1 MADRPRSNREKGGA
15 VISDG
20 LPSRGFKSGLRTPDN
35 TGPTR
40 SAFTLLELLV
50 VMAIIALLLGV
61 LLPALASSRS
71 EGTKVKCIAN
81 LRSLGQAL
89 ASYSTD
95 DENGFAAPVHPSA
108 GRRWYDGDYD
118 YGGKTGIGPYGVP
131 DFATQNRPLNRY
143 LFRSSKNSGLEFFQC
158 PTETGIPSAPFNFD
172 EYFFN
177 DVAIDKPAHQVTGTS
192 YRLNNHIDFTGR
204 FPQYHD
210 HFYGPYMRPSSQVPD
225 AGATVIL
232 EETVTEVAKW
242 NEPIHQTMGW
252 HRKPNRFNVSFV
264 DGHASSIYLAGQNEQ
279 SAYDGEVYWIL
290 RGDGWRMDCWPRPPI
305 CDSPKSCD

>member
-1 MADRPRSNREKGGA
+1 
-15 VISDG
+15 
-20 LPSRGFKSGLRTPDN
+20 
-35 TGPTR
+35 
-40 SAFTLLELLV
+40 
-50 VMAIIALLLGV
+50 MAIIALLLGV
-61 LLPALASSRS
+61 LLPALASSRT

-89 ASYSTD
+89 VAYSTD
-95 DENGFAAPVHPSA
+95 DERGFAAPVHPTA
-108 GRRWYDGDYD
+108 ERRWYDGDYD
-118 YGGKTGIGPYGVP
+118 YGGKTGLGPYATA
-131 DFATQNRPLNRY
+131 DYSTQNRPLNRY
-143 LFRSSKNSGLEFFQC
+143 LFRSAKNAALDFFEC

-177 DVAIDKPAHQVTGTS
+177 DAAIDKPAFQVTGTS

-210 HFYGPYMRPSSQVPD
+210 HFYGPYMRPTSQVPD

-242 NEPIHQTMGW
+242 NEAIHQTMGW

-264 DGHASSIYLAGQNEQ
+264 DGHASSIFLAGQNEQ
-279 SAYDGEVYWIL
+279 SAYGGEVYWIL
-290 RGDGWRMDCWPRPPI
+290 RGDGWRMDCYPRAPV
-305 CDSPKSCD
+305 CDAPKNCD